1 MRLAIIA
8 VLAAAGVGCTA
19 APPVQHDAKHDA
31 KHEPSGASPA
41 EVELRRACMLA
52 LERLGISPIYSS
64 MSVAIV
70 SVAIGVGSNTGRA
83 VCSVSVP
90 AGKAASAGEGT
101 YTVTLRTADL
111 YVLTVDKKTGEQ
123 EQRLYAGPDQGS

>member
-8 VLAAAGVGCTA
+8 ALIASGVGCTA
-19 APPVQHDAKHDA
+19 APPVQHGANHDA

-52 LERLGISPIYSS
+52 LERLGIAPIYSS
-64 MSVAIV
+64 ISV
-70 SVAIGVGSNTGRA
+70 STGVGSNTGRA

-123 EQRLYAGPDQGS
+123 EQRLYAGPDQGG